1 MDNITLDKVI
11 EDFSLLR
18 LDDKEYAFDII
29 EKQLIEAKRDAI
41 VERAKRAMVNL
52 RKGAVRKGA
61 VKDLYRDLEIG

>member
-41 VERAKRAMVNL
+41 VKRAKRAMVNL